1 MASGI
6 DTIDEASSMTRHQQ
20 ILIAAGAGAGLFSAL
35 FGVGGGVI
43 IVPILVLA
51 GGYAQKRASSVSL
64 AAIIFIALW
73 GTIAQGALGNVEWR
87 AALLVG
93 IPAMAG
99 VAFGIHLKH
108 RLNTVAMQYG
118 FAGLLVVIAIVMVV
132 K

>member
-6 DTIDEASSMTRHQQ
+6 DTTDEASSMTRHQQ
-20 ILIAAGAGAGLFSAL
+20 ILIITGMGAGLFSAL

-73 GTIAQGALGNVEWR
+73 GALAQGAFGNVEWG

-108 RLNTVAMQYG
+108 RLNTIVMQYC
-118 FAGLLVVIAIVMVV
+118 FAGLLAVIAVILVV